1 MHEFIHVIWV
11 IVLLQIVIILI
22 RLTAEV
28 VLNNKSK
35 FEKISLMFV
44 SGKIRWLSWAMKE
57 EWCCKWVDPA
67 LKGEKVTCA
76 CRGASCLLSC
86 YPQSVVCFPVLYTF
100 TEGSHRAQFQA
111 LSSFL
116 SIWMT
121 CLFCWKK
128 QKWTSMLT
136 IQLFGLAGPTTP
148 NYNKL

>member
-76 CRGASCLLSC
+76 CRGASCLLSSIC
-86 YPQSVVCFPVLYTF
+86 GV
-100 TEGSHRAQFQA
+100 
-111 LSSFL
+111 LSSPVHLYRGVPQGSIL
-116 SIWMT
+116 SPLLFFVYMNDLPLLLKETEVDIYVDNTTIWFSGT
-121 CLFCWKK
+121 
-128 QKWTSMLT
+128 
-136 IQLFGLAGPTTP
+136 
-148 NYNKL
+148 NYTKL

>member
-11 IVLLQIVIILI
+11 MVLLQIVIILI

-86 YPQSVVCFPVLYTF
+86 YPQSVVCFLYRGVPQGSILSPILF
-100 TEGSHRAQFQA
+100 FVYMNDLPLLLKETEVDIYVDNTT
-111 LSSFL
+111 
-116 SIWMT
+116 IWFSGT
-121 CLFCWKK
+121 
-128 QKWTSMLT
+128 
-136 IQLFGLAGPTTP
+136 
-148 NYNKL
+148 NYTKL